1 MGGSHKANAELT
13 RFNFKLGRQEAL
25 DEVPNLKLGSFG
37 VANEVRNLKLRR
49 HYTTKRGVLICL
61 IF

>member
-1 MGGSHKANAELT
+1 MGGSLEANAELT
-13 RFNFKLGRQEAL
+13 RRNLKLRRQEITL

-49 HYTTKRGVLICL
+49 HYTSK
-61 IF
+61 